1 MPIAIGEDPPQKV
14 VIEFTGP
21 PLHRGE
27 ADSLELLVTPAQ
39 AESLCHLL
47 KQHNSMCAVDNG
59 IKPVPW
65 TRYGVNTLMDN
76 PVEAFWDVLEKQRFS

>member
-1 MPIAIGEDPPQKV
+1 MPITVGEDPPQKV

-27 ADSLELLVTPAQ
+27 APELCLMMTPSE

-47 KQHNSMCAVDNG
+47 KQHNSMCSVDTG
-59 IKPVPW
+59 IKAVPW
-65 TRYGVNTLMDN
+65 TRYAVNTGIRDGE
-76 PVEAFWDVLEKQRFS
+76 PFWDVLEEQRFE